1 MKTFHYADILVQPHL
16 SEKANDLMVSEGK
29 YVFQVSVNATKLDVA
44 RAIKERFNV
53 DVVDVNMINL
63 PRKKKKVGRH
73 DYMKNK
79 RRKAI
84 ISLAEGQR
92 IAELSE
98 AV

>member
-1 MKTFHYADILVQPHL
+1 MSSFHYADVLIQPHL
-16 SEKANDLMVSEGK
+16 SEKANDLMLNEGK
-29 YVFQVSVNATKLDVA
+29 YVFQVSLTCSKLDIA
-44 RAIKERFNV
+44 RAMKERFNV
-53 DVVDVNMINL
+53 DVVDVNIVNL
-63 PRKKKKVGRH
+63 PRKKKRAGRH
-73 DYMKNK
+73 EYMKNK

>member
-1 MKTFHYADILVQPHL
+1 MAAFHYADVLIQPHL
-16 SEKANDLMVSEGK
+16 SEKSNDLMLNEGK

-53 DVVDVNMINL
+53 DVVEVNIINL
-63 PRKKKKVGRH
+63 PRKKKRVGRH
-73 DYMKNK
+73 EYMKNK

-84 ISLAEGQR
+84 IALAEGQR
-92 IAELSE
+92 IAELTE